1 MGDSTVVVRFAGFTP
16 AGAKQLTKILRDA
29 LRSTAKPARPA
40 PEADAPAL
48 VPWVRDSDAG
58 ILVAFLDDAKALRSI
73 LLHAAEDA
81 PKTWRI
87 RYVPPEATR

>member
-1 MGDSTVVVRFAGFTP
+1 MGDSTIVRFAGFTP

-58 ILVAFLDDAKALRSI
+58 ILVAFLDDAKALRWI
-73 LLHAAEDA
+73 LMREAEDA

-87 RYVPPEATR
+87 LYVTPEATQ